1 MGARIGIEANLE
13 FIGREHC
20 WELSRRP
27 YFTIGVHFVRFIV
40 LGVDIRTGVFLRRVD
55 VNHGSDILLFDSFRD
70 QNRIFLDEKRFQTS
84 LTVRSIAICTQY
96 CPD

>member
-13 FIGREHC
+13 FIGREYC

-40 LGVDIRTGVFLRRVD
+40 LRIDIRTGVFLRRED
-55 VNHGSDILLFDSFRD
+55 VNNGRVFFSSTASGIRTGYSSMEKDSRRVLPFV
-70 QNRIFLDEKRFQTS
+70 Q
-84 LTVRSIAICTQY
+84 
-96 CPD
+96 